1 MSFLNPNLVIIP
13 TYNEAQNILKMLS
26 QFINSQ
32 FDVLIIDD
40 NSPDKTYELVEN
52 FIKQN
57 NFVHL
62 IKRDGKEGLGSA
74 YRKGFEWAIN
84 NQYEYAIEMDADF
97 SHSFDDLISM
107 FNAKE
112 NFDLVIGSRYITGG
126 STEGWSNSRKL
137 LSVFANKF
145 AKKMLNSQINDMTSG
160 FRIYSTKALEK
171 VSFSN
176 TESNGYSFQIEM
188 TYLFIS
194 KGLNIKEFPITFYE
208 RNLGKSKMS
217 KSIAFEAIQ
226 YLVKTKFIK

>member
-62 IKRDGKEGLGSA
+62 IKRNGKEGLGSA

-97 SHSFDDLISM
+97 SHSFDDLELM
-107 FNAKE
+107 FNSKE
-112 NFDLVIGSRYITGG
+112 NLDLVIGSRYITGG
-126 STEGWSNSRKL
+126 STEGWSKSRKL
-137 LSVFANKF
+137 LSVGANKF

-194 KGLNIKEFPITFYE
+194 KGLKIKEFPITFYE

-217 KSIAFEAIQ
+217 KSIAFEAIY

>member
-62 IKRDGKEGLGSA
+62 IKRNGKEGLGSA
-74 YRKGFEWAIN
+74 YREGFEWAIN

-97 SHSFDDLISM
+97 SHSFDDLVLM
-107 FNAKE
+107 FNSKE

-126 STEGWSNSRKL
+126 STEGWSKSRKL
-137 LSVFANKF
+137 LSVGANKF

-194 KGLNIKEFPITFYE
+194 KGLKIKEFPITFYE
-208 RNLGKSKMS
+208 RSLGKSKMS
-217 KSIAFEAIQ
+217 KSIAFEAIY